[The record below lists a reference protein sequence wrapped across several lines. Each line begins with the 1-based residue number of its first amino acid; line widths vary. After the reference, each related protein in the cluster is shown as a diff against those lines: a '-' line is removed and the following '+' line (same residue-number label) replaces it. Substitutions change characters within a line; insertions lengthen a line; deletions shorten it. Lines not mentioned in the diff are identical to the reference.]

1 MPKLKRITML
11 RKPDVFKYIQR
22 LETSIYADIPLKKLV
37 ETIKFNDAQRYLA
50 ELCLYND
57 KEKSRLE
64 DIMKSD
70 DETEIQ

>member
-1 MPKLKRITML
+1 MPRLKRITML
-11 RKPDVFKYIQR
+11 RKTDVFRYIQR
-22 LETSIYADIPLKKLV
+22 LETSIYVDIPLKELV
-37 ETIKFNDAQRYLA
+37 ETIKLNDAQRYLA

-64 DIMKSD
+64 DIMESD